1 MKAMKKEGDFML
13 KALIADDDTEI
24 RNSISVIIRRSSSFQ
39 ISESSTVRDVLRLC
53 TINKFDLI
61 FLDHHL
67 MDGDGWAITRTI
79 SLEPEKYGKP
89 IIVAMTGSVSPYELD
104 KQRGNFSTFILK
116 PFSASDIDAVLRQVS
131 ENCSPA
137 NFKINKS
144 RSFQMSLQ

>member
-1 MKAMKKEGDFML
+1 ML

-24 RNSISVIIRRSSSFQ
+24 RNFISVIIRRSNSFQ

-53 TINKFDLI
+53 TINKFDLM

-67 MDGDGWAITRTI
+67 MDGDGWSITRTI

-89 IIVAMTGSVSPYELD
+89 LIVAMTGSVSPYELD

-116 PFSASDIDAVLRQVS
+116 PFRASDIDAVLRQES
-131 ENCSPA
+131 ENYSPA
-137 NFKINKS
+137 NLEINKK